1 MLTKTTISVIGI
13 LIALFFLNKSCQAQ
27 EVKSLSEVTITSKKA
42 IIRQEID
49 RLIYDLQADPDSK
62 SNSLLEMM
70 KKIPMLGVDADDN
83 LTLKGNSN
91 YKILI
96 NGRSSSL
103 LERNL
108 KEVLRSMPAS
118 TIQRIEVITNPPSKY
133 DAEGLAGIIN
143 IITNRQT
150 AAGYSGTM
158 NLFATQPT
166 GGPGAGASIASKFGK
181 FAFNV
186 FTGGGIYNTPLTS
199 DQNQRLS
206 YQTIL
211 KQERSR
217 KKDAHSGYLGTEL
230 SYEID
235 SLNLLSAAFNINGI
249 KERNNLMQWSNLTGQ
264 ESQQYALHS
273 NNSVRGNGGDASLNY
288 QLGFA
293 HNKKQFLT
301 LSYRFYT
308 NNYQSNNQ
316 HIFSEQYNDIQ
327 TDFQQYNEGS
337 STENTAQIDYVTTVK
352 KLGIELGLKGIF
364 RNNSSDFQYLSFNGT
379 SGSIETD
386 PQKSNDF
393 DNTQNV
399 YAAYNTYQFSVGP
412 ISAKAGIRLEHTE
425 IRANF
430 KSNQTNISRQ
440 QLNLLPAVALAY
452 KMGNAS
458 NINLGFNQRIQR
470 PNIYQMNP
478 FVDRTNPN
486 VTTSGNPDLRPVVAN
501 AIQLGYSLQK
511 KGFMNISLDY
521 TAFHSLIN
529 QVAEY
534 DSISKVTQIAYQ
546 NTGSA
551 RLFGAN
557 LSINYPITSKWNFS
571 TNSKAMYGKIKGISG
586 NKPISTGG
594 FMYSIGLNSSIN
606 LEKGWRANASMNYKS
621 KSFTLQRESNA
632 FTSSSFGASKNLI
645 TNKLTVSASVS
656 NPFAK
661 YRSNI
666 VELTGPGFMQTS
678 TDISY
683 FRSYRFSINYNFG
696 KLKDAVK
703 KSTRSVKNDD
713 ISN

>member
-1 MLTKTTISVIGI
+1 MLTKTIISVIGI
-13 LIALFFLNKSCQAQ
+13 LIALFFLNNPGQAQ
-27 EVKSLSEVTITSKKA
+27 ETKSLSEVTITSKRA
-42 IIRQEID
+42 IIKQEID
-49 RLIYDLQADPDSK
+49 RLVYDLQADPYSK

-70 KKIPMLGVDADDN
+70 KKIPMLSVDADDN

-108 KEVLRSMPAS
+108 KEVLRSIPAS

-150 AAGYSGTM
+150 AEGYSGTM

-166 GGPGAGASIASKFGK
+166 GGPGAGASIASKLGK

-186 FTGGGIYNTPLTS
+186 FTGGGIYNTPLSS

-206 YQTIL
+206 SQAVL
-211 KQERSR
+211 NQERSR

-235 SLNLLSAAFNINGI
+235 SLNLLSAAFNINGSR
-249 KERNNLMQWSNLTGQ
+249 ENNDLTQWSNLAGL
-264 ESQQYALHS
+264 ESQQYTLHS
-273 NNSVRGNGGDASLNY
+273 NNIVEGNGGDASLNY

-293 HNKKQFLT
+293 HNKKQLLT

-308 NNYQSNNQ
+308 NNYQTDNQ
-316 HIFSEQYNDIQ
+316 NIFSEQFNDMQ
-327 TDFQQYNEGS
+327 ADYQQYNEGR
-337 STENTAQIDYVTTVK
+337 STENTVQIDYVTTVR

-364 RNNSSDFQYLSFNGT
+364 RNNSSDFRYLNFDDTTENFES
-379 SGSIETD
+379 D
-386 PQKSNDF
+386 PQRNNDF

-399 YAAYNTYQFSVGP
+399 YAAYNSYQFIVGP
-412 ISAKAGIRLEHTE
+412 ISAKAGLRLEHTE
-425 IRANF
+425 IRAIFRN
-430 KSNQTNISRQ
+430 NQTNIARQ
-440 QLNLLPAVALAY
+440 QLNLMPAIALAY
-452 KMGNAS
+452 KLGNVS
-458 NINLGFNQRIQR
+458 SLNLSFNQRIQR

-486 VTTSGNPDLRPVVAN
+486 VTTTGNTTLRPVVAN
-501 AIQLGYSLQK
+501 GIQLGYSLQK
-511 KGFMNISLDY
+511 KAFMNISLDY

-546 NTGSA
+546 NTGTA

-557 LSINYPITSKWNFS
+557 LSINYPITSKWSFS
-571 TNSKAMYGKIKGISG
+571 TNSKAMYGKIAGISG
-586 NKPISTGG
+586 NTPISTDG

-632 FTSSSFGASKNLI
+632 FTSSSFGASKSLI
-645 TNKLTVSASVS
+645 INKLTVSASVS

-713 ISN
+713 AF